1 MRMPSGDGC
10 VVTSDDSQRF
20 RASGVTSRYVD
31 DEYPSSAGRC
41 LQFDERPHEN
51 GAGVKRI

>member
-1 MRMPSGDGC
+1 MMD

-31 DEYPSSAGRC
+31 DEYPPSAGRC
-41 LQFDERPHEN
+41 LQFDERLHEN